1 MEIEKKN
8 FKLNNLDPVISSKEN
23 AKKVQV
29 EFEKKMVD
37 VMNKIAYKKDYKKE
51 LDEIRKNTTFS
62 SEKPYSLFM
71 NLICAVQRTND

>member
-1 MEIEKKN
+1 
-8 FKLNNLDPVISSKEN
+8 
-23 AKKVQV
+23 V

-51 LDEIRKNTTFS
+51 LDEMRKNTTFS